1 MKLFCRALALAT
13 LGGTV
18 CSSAWAQDAPVE
30 APEPQSDLDRAKELS
45 KKSTQLYAEARYEE
59 AVDALREAYSLV
71 PNAVLLYNIATP
83 LERLGR
89 WDEALE
95 ALKGYRPSAKP
106 AELDAVD
113 RRIANLELKVAQERA
128 DQEAVENAKN
138 APPPSAA
145 RKGPPAGAWVLLGT
159 GVAGLGSGTVFTLRA
174 LSARTE
180 WTGQCTEGDVRIC
193 PQGADAA
200 VQRDRTSSIIAD
212 VSWVVGVGATGA
224 GLAVALGGKKKK
236 TEPAGETA
244 QVTLSVAPQHVGLTV
259 VPGLGRRQ
267 GGAR

>member
-1 MKLFCRALALAT
+1 MNLFCRALALAT
-13 LGGTV
+13 LGGAV
-18 CSSAWAQDAPVE
+18 GPSAWAQDPVE
-30 APEPQSDLDRAKELS
+30 EPAPRTDLDRAKELS
-45 KKSTQLYAEARYEE
+45 KRSTQLYAEARYEE

-106 AELDAVD
+106 GELDAVD

-128 DQEAVENAKN
+128 DREAIENARN
-138 APPPSAA
+138 APPPAT

-159 GVAGLGSGTVFTLRA
+159 GVVGLGSGTVFTLRA

-224 GLAVALGGKKKK
+224 GLAIALGGKKKK
-236 TEPAGETA
+236 AAPAGETA
-244 QVTLSVAPQHVGLTV
+244 RVTLSVAPQHVGLTV
-259 VPGLGRRQ
+259 VPGLGRRL
-267 GGAR
+267 GGSR